1 MPGKGGFA
9 SGIIVAGFG
18 CGPLIFNQVQ
28 SSFINPNNLPT
39 VIDPTGAS
47 TDKYF
52 PMEVASRVPN
62 VFLLLAGCY
71 VVLQAIGLLLMVE
84 PTEAELAAMKEHVV
98 PIMGDLKAK
107 STGYTPRDFRPAVEA
122 TPRGQHVITSSGAM
136 VDHPYKPSEALR
148 TAKFW
153 EIWGTFLL
161 VGLTTTFMSSY
172 WKVFGQSFIADD
184 HFLVLA
190 GSVSSVCNG
199 VFRPVWGMLMD
210 KWTYRR
216 AMPFLCLCTAVLIG
230 TLSLTAQLPRAF
242 FFLWICLI
250 YLCMGGFYAMF
261 PAITSLSF
269 GTLYL
274 TSNYG
279 YVFTN
284 QFISAFCSAF
294 LVNAFIS
301 ILGNTGITIFLAV
314 MVLLALLLSAFGK
327 KWDYHVGRRELHSLS
342 PAATLPASVT
352 LPPAVA
358 AAAANTPSTPA
369 KEEAV
374 EVPKEAVQAVQ
385 AVQAEEEKKEEEKKE
400 EGNNE
405 SHGDVKVEVE
415 NAQ

>member
-52 PMEVASRVPN
+52 PIEVASRVPN

-107 STGYTPRDFRPAVEA
+107 STGYTPRDFRPTVEA

-136 VDHPYKPSEALR
+136 VDHPYKPSEALK

-199 VFRPVWGMLMD
+199 VFRPLWGMLMD

-230 TLSLTAQLPRAF
+230 TLSLTAKLPQAF

-301 ILGNTGITIFLAV
+301 ILGNTGITLFLAV
-314 MVLLALLLSAFGK
+314 MVFLALLLSAFGK
-327 KWDYHVGRRELHSLS
+327 KWDYHVGRHELHSLS

-358 AAAANTPSTPA
+358 AAAANTPEAPA

-374 EVPKEAVQAVQ
+374 DVPKVAVDVPKEAV
-385 AVQAEEEKKEEEKKE
+385 EEGEKKEGE

-405 SHGDVKVEVE
+405 NHGDVKVEVE
-415 NAQ
+415 NAK

>member
-52 PMEVASRVPN
+52 PIEVASRVPN

-71 VVLQAIGLLLMVE
+71 VVLQAIGLLLVVE

-107 STGYTPRDFRPAVEA
+107 STGYTPRDFRPTVEA

-136 VDHPYKPSEALR
+136 VDHPYKPSEALK

-153 EIWGTFLL
+153 EIWSTFLL

-199 VFRPVWGMLMD
+199 VFRPLWGMLMD

-230 TLSLTAQLPRAF
+230 TLSLTAKLPQAF

-301 ILGNTGITIFLAV
+301 ILGNTGITLFLAV

-327 KWDYHVGRRELHSLS
+327 KWDYHVGRHELHSLS

-374 EVPKEAVQAVQ
+374 DVPKVAVDVPKEAV
-385 AVQAEEEKKEEEKKE
+385 EEGEKKEGE

-405 SHGDVKVEVE
+405 NHGDVKVEVE
-415 NAQ
+415 NAK